1 MAEVFDLDAFIAEKT
16 GEPFRFRFGGA
27 DYELPPSIDIRIPG
41 MLSNGDIAGAFRR
54 MVGADQWERISAS
67 DAVLDQ
73 RAMLELVKRYVEHS
87 GLGLGE

>member
-27 DYELPPSIDIRIPG
+27 DYELAPSIDIRVPA
-41 MLSNGDIAGAFRR
+41 LLASGDISGAFRR
-54 MVGADQWERISAS
+54 MVGADQWQRIEAA